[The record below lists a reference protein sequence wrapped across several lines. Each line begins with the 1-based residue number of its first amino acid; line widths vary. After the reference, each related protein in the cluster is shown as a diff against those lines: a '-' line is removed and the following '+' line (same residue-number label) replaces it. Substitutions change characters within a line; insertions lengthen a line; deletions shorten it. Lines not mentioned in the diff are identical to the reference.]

1 MRYTNNKLNDQVPWA
16 QQNMKTLLNCGF
28 HMQGPQPA
36 NLKQAGFTLLEV
48 LIAVVIFTI
57 GILSVNAM
65 QISSINGNSAANIV
79 SESTSW
85 GSDRVE
91 SMLAMAYGDAAL
103 SDGDADGDAGL
114 NDIDANADG
123 SLTSPDGRYSIFW
136 NVSDNS
142 PFIGAK
148 TINVIINT
156 QEKGIMKSTTM
167 TYIKADSV

>member
-1 MRYTNNKLNDQVPWA
+1 
-16 QQNMKTLLNCGF
+16 MKTPLNFGFRIADCGLNTQIIHRSDF
-28 HMQGPQPA
+28 
-36 NLKQAGFTLLEV
+36 NQAGFTLLEV

-79 SESTSW
+79 SESTTW

-91 SMLAMAYGDAAL
+91 SMLAMAYNDVALTDA
-103 SDGDADGDAGL
+103 DADGDAGL
-114 NDIDANADG
+114 NDVDANADG

-136 NVSDNS
+136 NVSNNS

-156 QEKGIMKSTTM
+156 QEKGIMKSVTM